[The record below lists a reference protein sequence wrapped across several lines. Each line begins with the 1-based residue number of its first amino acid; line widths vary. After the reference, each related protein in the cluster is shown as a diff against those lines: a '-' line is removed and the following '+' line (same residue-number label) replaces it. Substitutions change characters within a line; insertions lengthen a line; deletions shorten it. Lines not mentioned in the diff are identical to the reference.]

1 MFSENPAPDH
11 ILIHKYSD
19 LFDLGTGW
27 FHPHFPWSTADTWAI
42 CVGPRVSEWPGVQ
55 STSVRI
61 IPTDSLQ
68 WRLNEPDGASN
79 HRHLDCLL
87 NYVLRRRSERRYQSF
102 MPLASVRGV
111 HRWPVDSPPKGPAT
125 RKMFPF
131 GDVVVH
137 LMSPNSIRNI
147 YRCGLA
153 HTYIKYISPHILIH
167 IYVHTRC
174 APHDAGETVSWKTHI
189 YTHQKQKQKKKKKTH
204 VVTGGTI
211 GCLDD
216 NPRSRLR
223 RQKSSNRRP
232 PAPLR
237 VCFPTAARGDI
248 SIYIYIHIYILIY
261 PFPPIT
267 VAFLPVTHRVVSGTL
282 IMFVGFSMG
291 AREGWKLAFARR
303 RSHRP
308 LLLCIYPT
316 ACGACRG
323 RLTPTLAH

>member
-1 MFSENPAPDH
+1 MFSETPAPDH
-11 ILIHKYSD
+11 ISIHKYSD

-125 RKMFPF
+125 REN
-131 GDVVVH
+131 V
-137 LMSPNSIRNI
+137 SIWWRPRALNVSQFNQKYIQVWTCPHIHKI
-147 YRCGLA
+147 YITT
-153 HTYIKYISPHILIH
+153 HPYTYIRPYPVCSPWCGWDGLVKNTHL
-167 IYVHTRC
+167 YT
-174 APHDAGETVSWKTHI
+174 PKTK
-189 YTHQKQKQKKKKKTH
+189 TKKPTH

-232 PAPLR
+232 PVPLR